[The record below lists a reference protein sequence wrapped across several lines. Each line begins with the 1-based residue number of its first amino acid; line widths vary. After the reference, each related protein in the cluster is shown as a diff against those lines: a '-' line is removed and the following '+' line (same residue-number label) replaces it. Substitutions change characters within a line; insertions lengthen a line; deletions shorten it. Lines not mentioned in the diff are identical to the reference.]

1 MKPDL
6 STGRHGNVTWNLFAN
21 DRCDQ
26 PLVGRPGSL
35 SVVQYR
41 YVRCTLQMAQR
52 NGYAY
57 FWVLP
62 KRRWEIDCIWIGN
75 LRPSNHRSIIHHP
88 IHIYIYIYI
97 STPNINTQRSMVLFT
112 FAQGTRTH
120 LKCNMVSKVFPRLP
134 RVSNQ
139 NSKLGL
145 ISKCR
150 TRYTGIFCQFTVHL
164 TKNQLLRAYWRHNKT
179 KRGIYRYCHGIPLFG
194 KNNFS

>member
-1 MKPDL
+1 MGMPTFGFCPNVDGRL
-6 STGRHGNVTWNLFAN
+6 IAFELVISVHPTIDPSSTIQST
-21 DRCDQ
+21 
-26 PLVGRPGSL
+26 
-35 SVVQYR
+35 
-41 YVRCTLQMAQR
+41 
-52 NGYAY
+52 
-57 FWVLP
+57 
-62 KRRWEIDCIWIGN
+62 
-75 LRPSNHRSIIHHP
+75 
-88 IHIYIYIYI
+88 YIYIYI